1 MTDPDPIT
9 QIQLMSGGYY
19 VSRCLQVVAE
29 LGIADL
35 ISDVPISASELA
47 RSTGSHPDALA
58 RVLSLLCA
66 NGVFVRVD
74 GRFCHTEASRVLR
87 TDHPMSMRPFARLLS
102 IPVFWESIMRLDESI
117 ATGRPMG
124 EEVTPGGLWHY
135 FEQHPD
141 ANEIFNHTMAAKAQ
155 AVIPLVIAAYDFTKF
170 PRIADVGGGRGH
182 LLSAILQSSSL
193 SRGILF
199 DQPHVVEQATG
210 VTSQRLDLCGGNFFE
225 DELPEAEAYV
235 LMEVIHDWDDQHA
248 EKILHTVRRAAP
260 AGAKLLLV
268 EAMMPEQPVPCW
280 TATLDV
286 VMLNMLGGRQRSMV
300 EYVTLLN
307 RCGFVQ
313 AREIPV
319 GAGHSIVEA
328 VIC

>member
-1 MTDPDPIT
+1 MTDLDPIT
-9 QIQLMSGGYY
+9 QIQLMSGGFY
-19 VSRCLQVVAE
+19 VSRCLQVVAD

-47 RSTGSHPDALA
+47 RSTGSHPDALG

-66 NGVFVRVD
+66 HGVFSRVN
-74 GRFCHTEASRVLR
+74 GRFCHTEPSRVLR
-87 TDHPMSMRPFARLLS
+87 TDHPMSMRPFARMFG
-102 IPVFWESIMRLDESI
+102 IPVLWQSVMRMDESI
-117 ATGRPMG
+117 ATGRPMA
-124 EEVTPGGLWHY
+124 EEVIEGGLWHY
-135 FEQHPD
+135 FELHPD
-141 ANEIFNHTMAAKAQ
+141 ANEKFNHTMAAKAQ
-155 AVIPLVIAAYDFTKF
+155 AVIPLVVAAYDFTRF

-210 VTSQRLDLCGGNFFE
+210 ITSQRLELCGGNFFE

-248 EKILHTVRRAAP
+248 EKILHAVHRAAP
-260 AGAKLLLV
+260 VGAKLLLV

-280 TATLDV
+280 TTTLDV
-286 VMLNMLGGRQRSMV
+286 VMLNVLGGRQRSIS

-307 RCGFVQ
+307 RCDFGQVQ
-313 AREIPV
+313 EIPV

-328 VIC
+328 VSC